1 MCYPTPILRTL
12 ISIQWSTSNSALPGG
27 DANGVVTLDDYDALG
42 RLTQVSYPANA
53 ALNASYT
60 CDGTVYSYGIG
71 RLSTISDNTGSM
83 ALLHI
88 GPGVGKYIA
97 IQGVTYLINYG
108 YDTAGN
114 LVFSNSTFCTAVRN
128 RLVHIYPK
136 DIGKVSPCQAASF
149 SCSGCCQLNIQ
160 LCGNQLFMINITQ

>member
-1 MCYPTPILRTL
+1 MLYWASFRRIL
-12 ISIQWSTSNSALPGG
+12 ISVPWSTSNSAPPGG

-83 ALLHI
+83 ALLHDPL
-88 GPGVGKYIA
+88 GW
-97 IQGVTYLINYG
+97 
-108 YDTAGN
+108 
-114 LVFSNSTFCTAVRN
+114 
-128 RLVHIYPK
+128 
-136 DIGKVSPCQAASF
+136 VSANTSPSRV
-149 SCSGCCQLNIQ
+149 SRI
-160 LCGNQLFMINITQ
+160 